1 MGRPLRFE
9 SANAFYHVFSRGNER
24 RDIVQDDRD
33 RQHFLD
39 LLGVLTERFE
49 AEPWAYVLMP
59 NHYHLVLRTLRP
71 NLSRAMQWLGVAYT
85 NWFNA
90 RHARSGHLFQ
100 GRFKGFLVEDDSY
113 LRRLLLYVHRNPLR
127 AGLVE
132 RLADYPWSS
141 YRCLAYGRGCAGWFR
156 ASRALGLFGGDAGR
170 FRRAVQEY
178 SEEDDR
184 LLENLRHG
192 IWLGGAEG
200 LRALAKRMRLTR
212 HREQPQTRAVL
223 RSARGETVAALVEQ
237 WAEGLGI
244 AQEELAALRRPGRR
258 VERPLRDVLVH
269 LVWRSGDRR
278 LSAVG
283 EYFGIGPTGV
293 AMAAHRGEAHLKTD
307 RRLAERARRIIE

>member
-1 MGRPLRFE
+1 
-9 SANAFYHVFSRGNER
+9 
-24 RDIVQDDRD
+24 
-33 RQHFLD
+33 
-39 LLGVLTERFE
+39 
-49 AEPWAYVLMP
+49 
-59 NHYHLVLRTLRP
+59 
-71 NLSRAMQWLGVAYT
+71 
-85 NWFNA
+85 
-90 RHARSGHLFQ
+90 
-100 GRFKGFLVEDDSY
+100 
-113 LRRLLLYVHRNPLR
+113 
-127 AGLVE
+127 
-132 RLADYPWSS
+132 
-141 YRCLAYGRGCAGWFR
+141 LAYGRGCAGWFR

-223 RSARGETVAALVEQ
+223 RSARGETVAA
-237 WAEGLGI
+237 
-244 AQEELAALRRPGRR
+244 QEELAALRRPGRR